1 MFQKAPTRYY
11 LSAFFI
17 LVALIIFPVMGYQS
31 YASGTTQDNSQA
43 IVESYI
49 SNWPYQCFFLI
60 ALTQFLLLITI
71 LRKNKKPQLIFSMLT
86 CIVYG
91 VMLLTAVTALYFDGS
106 YVLKNGQAI
115 PKPLSL
121 SIWLGVAIIGW
132 IFVFLGN
139 RELIKEI
146 KLLDSQN
153 RLR

>member
-1 MFQKAPTRYY
+1 MFKKAPTRYY
-11 LSAFFI
+11 LSALFI
-17 LVALIIFPVMGYQS
+17 LVAVMIFPAMVFES
-31 YASGTTQDNSQA
+31 YASGTTLDHSPA

-49 SNWPYQCFFLI
+49 TQWPYQCFFLI
-60 ALTQFLLLITI
+60 ALTQLLLLITI
-71 LRKNKKPQLIFSMLT
+71 LRKKKKPRLIFSMLT

-106 YVLKNGQAI
+106 YVAKNGQTI
-115 PKPLSL
+115 PKPVSL
-121 SIWLGVAIIGW
+121 SIWLGVAVIGW
-132 IFVFLGN
+132 LFVFLGN